1 MKSSLKPKQSTKSA
15 ASRTPSKRSKSAIA
29 PAQTSARRS
38 APKTA
43 PAAGKAVAKLPAES
57 PLPAQAPVVTLPPA
71 AVPEP
76 ARCAKI
82 VATLGPSCSTEETFR
97 RLVQAGLDVARLNF
111 SHGSHAQKAE
121 LIQMVRKVARE
132 ESKPICILAD
142 LQGPKI
148 RTGKLKDHKAVLLV
162 AGKRLTITPREIE
175 GSAAL
180 VGTTFKTLAE
190 NLEPGSRILLSDG
203 LIELSVAALDG
214 ADVVCEIVNGGML
227 GENKGINLPGIP
239 VKVPSLTEKDE
250 EDLIFAI
257 SQGVDT
263 VAVSFVRTAD
273 DVRHV
278 KRRLAA
284 LKSDAWVIAK
294 LEKPQAIEH
303 LDSILE
309 VADGIMVA
317 RGDLGVEVPP
327 EKVPAIQ
334 KHIIRRAAEYRKPV
348 ITATQMLES
357 MIENPRP
364 TRAEASDVAN
374 AIYDGTDAVMLSG
387 ETAAGKY
394 PVEAV
399 AMMAKI
405 VTETEHQ
412 IRIADSLP
420 QLAHPRPAHLSVAE
434 TICECMA
441 HAAQDLDL
449 AAIAIFTES
458 GSTARLLSK
467 YRPEPP
473 IYALSPHQAVINRSM
488 LLWGTYPILC
498 ERFRDTDKLVHMA
511 EVILEARG
519 LVSER
524 QVFGIVA
531 GTQTLSG
538 ATNFMRLHMVGDRD
552 AEPTQRRNKRR

>member
-1 MKSSLKPKQSTKSA
+1 MKSKSPSKTKHKVKSA
-15 ASRTPSKRSKSAIA
+15 AKDKSKLKSL
-29 PAQTSARRS
+29 
-38 APKTA
+38 KK
-43 PAAGKAVAKLPAES
+43 AAAKEAVGAVAAVTPLVPVPAE
-57 PLPAQAPVVTLPPA
+57 
-71 AVPEP
+71 
-76 ARCAKI
+76 RGRRAKI
-82 VATLGPSCSTEETFR
+82 VATLGPACSTEAVFR
-97 RLVQAGLDVARLNF
+97 DLVRAGLDVARLNF
-111 SHGSHAQKAE
+111 SHGSHEQKAE
-121 LIQMVRKVARE
+121 LIRMVRKVSCE
-132 ESKPICILAD
+132 EGKPICILAD

-148 RTGKLKDHKAVLLV
+148 RTGKLKDHKPVLLV
-162 AGKRLTITPREIE
+162 AGERLTITPREIE
-175 GSAAL
+175 GTAEL
-180 VGTTFKTLAE
+180 VGTTFTTLAE

-203 LIELSVAALDG
+203 LIELRVESVQG
-214 ADVVCEIVNGGML
+214 VDVTCEIVNGGML
-227 GENKGINLPGIP
+227 GENKGINLPGIA
-239 VKVPSLTEKDE
+239 VNVPSLTEKDE

-257 SQGVDT
+257 GEGVDT

-278 KRRLAA
+278 KRRLVA
-284 LKSDAWVIAK
+284 LKSDAWIIAK

-309 VADGIMVA
+309 VADVIMVA

-357 MIENPRP
+357 MIDNPRP

-374 AIYDGTDAVMLSG
+374 AIYDGSDAVMLSA

-394 PVEAV
+394 PVHAI

-412 IRIADSLP
+412 MRTEPQPHLPKIRTTG
-420 QLAHPRPAHLSVAE
+420 LSVAE

-441 HAAQDLDL
+441 HAAEDLDVG
-449 AAIAIFTES
+449 AIAIFTET

-467 YRPEPP
+467 YRPDPP
-473 IYALSPHQAVINRSM
+473 IYALSPHEEVINRSM

-498 ERFRDTDKLVHMA
+498 DRFRDTDKLVQMA
-511 EVILEARG
+511 ETMLEERG
-519 LVSER
+519 YVHTR
-524 QVFGIVA
+524 QVVGIVA
-531 GTQTLSG
+531 GTRTLSG
-538 ATNFMRLHMVGDRD
+538 ATNFMRLHMVGDHD
-552 AEPTQRRNKRR
+552 TDVEEKKRKKKKK

>member
-1 MKSSLKPKQSTKSA
+1 MNTSPNVSN
-15 ASRTPSKRSKSAIA
+15 ASPFPGTERI
-29 PAQTSARRS
+29 RR
-38 APKTA
+38 
-43 PAAGKAVAKLPAES
+43 
-57 PLPAQAPVVTLPPA
+57 
-71 AVPEP
+71 
-76 ARCAKI
+76 AKI
-82 VATLGPSCSTEETFR
+82 VATLGPSCSTPEVFR
-97 RLVQAGLDVARLNF
+97 QLVRAGLDVARLNF
-111 SHGSHAQKAE
+111 SHGTHAQKAE
-121 LIQMVRKVARE
+121 LIRMVRTISRE
-132 ESKPICILAD
+132 EGKPICILAD

-148 RTGKLKDHKAVLLV
+148 RTGKLKGHKPVQLV
-162 AGKRLTITPREIE
+162 TGKRLTITPREIE
-175 GSAAL
+175 GTAAL

-203 LIELSVAALDG
+203 LIELRVEQVKG
-214 ADVVCEIVNGGML
+214 GDVTCIIVNGGAL

-257 SQGVDT
+257 GEGVDT

-278 KRRLAA
+278 KNRLVA

-309 VADGIMVA
+309 VTDAIMVA

-357 MIENPRP
+357 MIDNPRP

-374 AIYDGTDAVMLSG
+374 AIYDGTDSVMLSA
-387 ETAAGKY
+387 ESAAGKY

-405 VTETEHQ
+405 ISETEHQ
-412 IRIADSLP
+412 IRID
-420 QLAHPRPAHLSVAE
+420 PRPALGHAASVRLSIAE
-434 TICECMA
+434 TICECMS
-441 HAAQDLDL
+441 HAADDLDV
-449 AAIAIFTES
+449 AAIAIFTETGMS
-458 GSTARLLSK
+458 ARLLSK
-467 YRPEPP
+467 YHPEPP
-473 IYALSPHQAVINRSM
+473 IFALSPFEKVINRSM

-498 ERFRDTDKLVHMA
+498 DRFRDTDKLVDMA
-511 EVILEARG
+511 EQILESRG
-519 LVSER
+519 HVRPR
-524 QVFGIVA
+524 QIVGIVA
-531 GTQTLSG
+531 GTRTRSG
-538 ATNFMRLHMVGDRD
+538 ATNFMRLHMIGDRD
-552 AEPTQRRNKRR
+552 TESISSQKADKKKSSKPRRKK